1 MKAFFISLVAL
12 VVITVAANRILVSSD
27 FSARATTYSSDN
39 VRLDDR
45 IGWRKKL
52 GKGNRGE

>member
-1 MKAFFISLVAL
+1 MKAFLISLVAL
-12 VVITVAANRILVSSD
+12 VLITVAANRILVSSN
-27 FSARATTYSSDN
+27 FSARAMTYSSEN

-52 GKGNRGE
+52 GKGNRAE